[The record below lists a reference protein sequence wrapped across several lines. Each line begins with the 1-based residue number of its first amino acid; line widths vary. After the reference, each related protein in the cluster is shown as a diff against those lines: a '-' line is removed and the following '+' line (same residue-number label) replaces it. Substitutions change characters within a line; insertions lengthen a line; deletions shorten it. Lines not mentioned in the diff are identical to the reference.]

1 MSNIQNNSIDRLFKT
16 ISALEDENE
25 CRAFFEDLCTI
36 KEIQDMA
43 QRLDTAVL
51 LSKGYSY
58 QKIADEVKISTA
70 TICRVNRALNYGS
83 DGYKKVIEKTAGKEK
98 QNEN

>member
-1 MSNIQNNSIDRLFKT
+1 MQNFQNKSIDRLFET
-16 ISALEDENE
+16 ISALNTPED

-58 QKIADEVKISTA
+58 QQIAGQVKISTA
-70 TICRVNRALNYGS
+70 TICRVNRALNYGC
-83 DGYKKVIEKTAGKEK
+83 DGYKKAIEIIEGTEK
-98 QNEN
+98 

>member
-1 MSNIQNNSIDRLFKT
+1 MVDIRSKSIDRLFET
-16 ISALEDENE
+16 ILKLDNVEE
-25 CRAFFEDLCTI
+25 CYQFFDDLCTI

-58 QKIADEVKISTA
+58 QQIAGQVKISTA
-70 TICRVNRALNYGS
+70 TICRVNRALNYGC
-83 DGYKKVIEKTAGKEK
+83 DGYKKAIAKISETEK
-98 QNEN
+98 